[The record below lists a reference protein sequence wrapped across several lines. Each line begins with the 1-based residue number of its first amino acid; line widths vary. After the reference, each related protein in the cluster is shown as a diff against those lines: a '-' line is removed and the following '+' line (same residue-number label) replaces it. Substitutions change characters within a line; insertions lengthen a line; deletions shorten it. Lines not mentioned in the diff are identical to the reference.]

1 MRQRHKAETRVK
13 ETKGRDRAV
22 SHIPTLNWT
31 TPAKSMCQRMPPYG
45 IVSQIAA
52 HCLADPPRPRSGPGS
67 TGPARTPRGA
77 ARSMSSSPQAAGTLL
92 SPHEAGA
99 SRAPP
104 CTALPRS
111 QGGKEEQ
118 MRRTN
123 QKGSGA
129 RPAGAAP
136 QRTARRWPT
145 ARATALKR
153 SIASTPH
160 APTRRGAPRAPW
172 ARRAFAKKAKTLVP
186 RKKKGY
192 AACLRPLRRLRRGGS
207 PSRRRWKKLA
217 GPRGRT
223 APARGFLAAG
233 APCFQPPRCI
243 GGVLPQE
250 PLQAPPRAI
259 ARSWGG

>member
-45 IVSQIAA
+45 VVSQIAA

-77 ARSMSSSPQAAGTLL
+77 ARWMSSSPQAAGTSL

-123 QKGSGA
+123 QRGSVA
-129 RPAGAAP
+129 RPQERRRSA
-136 QRTARRWPT
+136 QRAVGRRPG
-145 ARATALKR
+145 RPPSSGRL
-153 SIASTPH
+153 
-160 APTRRGAPRAPW
+160 RAPHTRQP
-172 ARRAFAKKAKTLVP
+172 AAGRPGRPGRARAFAKKAKTLVRDGREDAARTADPWQP
-186 RKKKGY
+186 R
-192 AACLRPLRRLRRGGS
+192 ARLRLGD
-207 PSRRRWKKLA
+207 
-217 GPRGRT
+217 
-223 APARGFLAAG
+223 
-233 APCFQPPRCI
+233 PPRRATS
-243 GGVLPQE
+243 
-250 PLQAPPRAI
+250 AP
-259 ARSWGG
+259 